1 MDKKLTTLIKQY
13 ALELGVDLVGF
24 ANIERFAKA
33 PPKMSPQGILPTA
46 KTVIVCALHHPD
58 PVIELEGGEHG
69 QSQIMES
76 YDVQMV
82 MNSKLDHISFSIANF
97 LDEKGFPSVPIV
109 SSNIWRYRNY
119 KELDAVF
126 SPDMSHIYAS
136 VCAGLTEM
144 GWSGLAISPE
154 YGPRNRFVS
163 IITEAELEP
172 TPLYSGEKLCDMCGE
187 CVKYCPAD
195 AYRKEVN
202 GVKTI
207 EIEDKV
213 YKFANKN
220 LWRCS
225 WGEHF
230 GLDLDVV
237 IPDIVNEEVILE
249 TIKKIGRRGGE
260 MGTCLKVCVPP
271 QLRFYDPQYTKYA
284 RRRRLIAPDDLP
296 VSRRVYDLM
305 ADITKKFYG
314 DRVTIFSKAKMAE
327 FGIDIAK
334 KLPEAKTAI
343 ILSSKLNAVSEL
355 PEGLRWKTVNPAM
368 GALRTGLTFAAYEI
382 SQNIERIGYSVMPR
396 ISSAERLCSKFVQ
409 YDLEAGESVIYQ
421 VIYTSAPLDERD
433 WYVNSAKA
441 DNKLELRDILEEAA
455 YANGGDLFGIA
466 PVTRINE
473 LKAQLTDIKD
483 GEKILAAYDKNQIF
497 ETYEPVVN
505 ETKRELLSPT
515 QYLSD
520 AKSVIVIGTHFTSAV
535 SERAGK
541 PPAEAVGPY
550 IFSQFQVLRETEFA
564 ALEVIK
570 ELNRA
575 GYKAYMVHDLLGMGS
590 FIGSPRGEYSSPFDG
605 TLEAAAAGIGEIT
618 YNGNLYTDQY
628 GINQRFI
635 CVVTDASLPADS
647 VLSNTIQADECADCQ
662 KCIASCPM
670 KALKYDEKITLSI
683 DGNEFDYVPLNTL
696 FCQWASRYALTNRDG
711 FGYLGSDDDFMPGTD
726 GDISKEE
733 LSETLRKRNSTLKH
747 RPGTAEECVTNCPLS
762 TWKY

>member
-13 ALELGVDLVGF
+13 ALDLGVDLVGF

-76 YDVQMV
+76 YGVQMV

-109 SSNIWRYRNY
+109 SSNIWRYRSY

-126 SPDMSHIYAS
+126 APDMSHIYAS

-144 GWSGLAISPE
+144 GWSGIAISPE

-172 TPLYSGEKLCDMCGE
+172 TPLYDGEKLCDMCGE
-187 CVKYCPAD
+187 CIKYCPAD
-195 AYRKEVN
+195 AFRKEVN
-202 GVKTI
+202 GVNVL

-213 YKFANKN
+213 HKFANKN

-230 GLDLDVV
+230 GLDLDVE
-237 IPDIVNEEVILE
+237 IPDIVTEQVILD
-249 TIKKIGRRGGE
+249 TIKKIGLRGGE

-271 QLRFYDPQYTKYA
+271 KLRFYDPEYTKYA
-284 RRRRLIAPDDLP
+284 RRRRLVAPDDLP
-296 VSRRVYDLM
+296 VSRRIYTVM
-305 ADITKKFYG
+305 ADIVKKFYG
-314 DRVTIFSKAKMAE
+314 DRISILSSAKME
-327 FGIDIAK
+327 ELGVNINK
-334 KLPEAKTAI
+334 KLPEAKNAI
-343 ILSSKLNAVSEL
+343 FLSAKINAVSEL
-355 PEGLRWKTVNPAM
+355 PETFKWKTINPAM
-368 GALRTGLTFAAYEI
+368 NALRMSIQFAAYEI
-382 SQNIERIGYSVMPR
+382 SQTIERMGYSVMPC
-396 ISSAERLCSKFVQ
+396 ISSVAGKGDQFVP
-409 YDLEAGESVIYQ
+409 YDLEEGETAVYQ
-421 VIYTSAPLDERD
+421 VIYTSAPLDD
-433 WYVNSAKA
+433 KDYYVTSPKA
-441 DNKLELRDILEEAA
+441 DNVLDLREILEEAA

-466 PVTRINE
+466 SVGRIDS
-473 LKAQLTDIKD
+473 LKAQLTEIKQ

-497 ETYEPVVN
+497 KPYEPVVN
-505 ETKRELLSPT
+505 ETKRELLSPS
-515 QYLSD
+515 QYISD

-564 ALEVIK
+564 ALEVVK

-605 TLEAAAAGIGEIT
+605 TLEAAAVGIGEIT

-635 CVVTDASLPADS
+635 CVVTDAVLPADS
-647 VLSNTIQADECADCQ
+647 VLSNT
-662 KCIASCPM
+662 
-670 KALKYDEKITLSI
+670 
-683 DGNEFDYVPLNTL
+683 
-696 FCQWASRYALTNRDG
+696 
-711 FGYLGSDDDFMPGTD
+711 
-726 GDISKEE
+726 
-733 LSETLRKRNSTLKH
+733 
-747 RPGTAEECVTNCPLS
+747 
-762 TWKY
+762 